1 MQYQITLMTLNRYDE
16 LISFWKATAG
26 LSISGDD
33 NYNNLQRF
41 FQRNPKLNFVALNE
55 NHIIATIKCSHDRR
69 RGYLHHL
76 AVKDEFR
83 HRGIGRELVEK
94 SVNNLRKEG
103 IKEIR
108 VFVLDRNNAGLE
120 FWKHLGFTEQVY
132 DYRTLALNG

>member
-1 MQYQITLMTLNRYDE
+1 MTLNRYDE

-55 NHIIATIKCSHDRR
+55 NHIIATIKCSHDGR